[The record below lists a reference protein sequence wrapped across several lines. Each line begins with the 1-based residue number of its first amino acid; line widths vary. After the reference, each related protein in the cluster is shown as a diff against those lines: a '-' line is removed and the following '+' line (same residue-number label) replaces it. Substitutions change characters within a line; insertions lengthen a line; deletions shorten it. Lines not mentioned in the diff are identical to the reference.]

1 MKDKVTETLDRLR
14 GFDSR
19 KLQQEITVDLTD
31 WHRHCAEAARNRRQY
46 MATACIMLLLISAS
60 HRLAPTHNYR
70 LADNKSYEEAASL
83 TYYLLG
89 Q

>member
-19 KLQQEITVDLTD
+19 RLQCEMTD
-31 WHRHCAEAARNRRQY
+31 GLAEWQRRRAESARNRRQY
-46 MATACIMLLLISAS
+46 LVTTCIMLLLISVS
-60 HRLAPTHNYR
+60 YRLAPTLNYR

>member
-1 MKDKVTETLDRLR
+1 
-14 GFDSR
+14 
-19 KLQQEITVDLTD
+19 
-31 WHRHCAEAARNRRQY
+31 